1 MKYQPDLFVSLLTG
15 LCGVYRLEGRVVTL
29 QISDLDYSQG
39 LLSELIFTRCKR
51 LVSVALRTIHSVRC
65 FPCAASRLLHS
76 AKCPVCRFT
85 GEVPASTVRGLNRAL
100 RTALTYSVRL
110 SASDATS
117 RVMIC
122 AAARWAGDPFVRE
135 ATRAPVFNTI

>member
-1 MKYQPDLFVSLLTG
+1 MNVPIGSQSLI
-15 LCGVYRLEGRVVTL
+15 RRV
-29 QISDLDYSQG
+29 
-39 LLSELIFTRCKR
+39 
-51 LVSVALRTIHSVRC
+51 
-65 FPCAASRLLHS
+65 
-76 AKCPVCRFT
+76 T

-135 ATRAPVFNTI
+135 ATRARVFDTI